1 VGVANAKL
9 FIPTEIAIQGMI
21 KHPKLEI
28 WEHEHGPQ
36 GGDEINIVKKKVLT
50 MAGL

>member
-1 VGVANAKL
+1 
-9 FIPTEIAIQGMI
+9 MI
-21 KHPKLEI
+21 KHPETGEI

-36 GGDEINIVKKKVLT
+36 GGDENNIVKKKVLT